1 MRVLSIGN
9 LYPPYYVGG
18 YELLN
23 RGVVDD
29 LRARGHEV
37 RVLVSDRRPGP
48 GGDELADVHRTL
60 RSWWDDERGVVAGSP
75 LRRLRLERDNAATLR
90 RHLAELRPQLVLWWG
105 MSGLSLSLL
114 EQVRRAGIPSFAM
127 LMDEWPSYAPETD
140 AWLRQFAARPALG
153 RIAARATGL
162 PTRVD
167 WPSVTRYLFISNT
180 LRERLPQLGGGE
192 VVLPGIDARFQDPRP
207 APPEWGGRLLSI
219 GRIDPR
225 KGIGTAIEA
234 LAQLPGA
241 RLSIAGDGASYDVA
255 ELKSADRARRRRG
268 AGRVARRPAARGAA
282 RPLRRA
288 RRGPLPGHL
297 GRAVRAR
304 AAGGDGDRP
313 AGRRDRPRR
322 LRRVPARRRELPAA
336 RGRAARRAGR
346 PRAPAGGRRGAARA
360 PARRRPGDRGPLH
373 RAQLPRRARTDLRS
387 GGVHERRSAARG
399 AALRIASG
407 GVTR

>member
-48 GGDELADVHRTL
+48 GGRELADVHRTL

-140 AWLRQFAARPALG
+140 AWLRQFAGRPALG
-153 RIAARATGL
+153 RVAARATGL

-167 WPSVTRYLFISNT
+167 WPTVTRYLFISNT

-234 LAQLPGA
+234 LAQLPGE
-241 RLSIAGDGASYDVA
+241 RLSIAGDGASDDVA
-255 ELKSADRARRRRG
+255 ELRALSER
-268 AGRVARRPAARGAA
+268 AGVAERVDW
-282 RPLRRA
+282 
-288 RRGPLPGHL
+288 L
-297 GRAVRAR
+297 G
-304 AAGGDGDRP
+304 
-313 AGRRDRPRR
+313 
-322 LRRVPARRRELPAA
+322 
-336 RGRAARRAGR
+336 GR
-346 PRAPAGGRRGAARA
+346 PREELPDLFAAHDAVLFPVVWAEPFGLVPLEAMGIGRPVVATGRGGSGEYLRDGENCLLHEAEQPGELADRVRRLAADAELRARLRAGGLETAARFTERSFHDA
-360 PARRRPGDRGPLH
+360 LARIFEAG
-373 RAQLPRRARTDLRS
+373 A
-387 GGVHERRSAARG
+387 SA
-399 AALRIASG
+399 
-407 GVTR
+407 